1 MIDTSKVTGYEPGA
15 EHEHDEYH
23 SSLEVDDTSGW
34 RVFLVPG
41 LLLLFLVAALAL
53 FLLSSDGDAGPDPR
67 IAARLQQKQKADAD
81 LKAQID
87 ARQNAAQQ
95 AAWQQQGG
103 AAAAPAA
110 GNAAGQ

>member
-1 MIDTSKVTGYEPGA
+1 MIDTTKVTGYEAGA
-15 EHEHDEYH
+15 EHDHDEYH
-23 SSLEVDDTSGW
+23 SALEVDDTSGW
-34 RVFLVPG
+34 KVFIVPG
-41 LLLLFLVAALAL
+41 LLILFLVAALAL

-87 ARQNAAQQ
+87 ARQAAAQQ
-95 AAWQQQGG
+95 AAWQQSQN
-103 AAAAPAA
+103 AAAPAT